1 MHIFVYIY
9 IYRWISLPDGWI
21 FLPANIS
28 TELHPCHPNPDLS
41 ISPQVQVKKVL
52 KCRWTK
58 KSAHAAT
65 LLGWRHDRER
75 TTDSMVRTKI
85 PQTTLQGGWEFP
97 SLAALNFL
105 LKPISTIFFTATISS
120 IGELVVGKVG
130 KRCFRSF
137 DSCICF
143 LECLYIYIYIYT
155 HKYSYIYIY
164 TYTHIHTHTHKRVFY
179 PCILLM
185 VKRNPQ
191 RSPAFFGIDVYKMFS
206 RVDSGTKNYAL

>member
-65 LLGWRHDRER
+65 LLGWRHDREG

-85 PQTTLQGGWEFP
+85 PQTTLQGGCTSCPELSFKTNFHHFFYSNDILNWRTSSWEGWEEMFP
-97 SLAALNFL
+97 KFRQLYL
-105 LKPISTIFFTATISS
+105 LPGVFIYT
-120 IGELVVGKVG
+120 
-130 KRCFRSF
+130 
-137 DSCICF
+137 
-143 LECLYIYIYIYT
+143 YIYIHTNI
-155 HKYSYIYIY
+155 HIYIY
-164 TYTHIHTHTHKRVFY
+164 TYTHIHTHTNVCF
-179 PCILLM
+179 ILAFCWWWREIHSDHPHFLELM
-185 VKRNPQ
+185 YIRCFQ
-191 RSPAFFGIDVYKMFS
+191 G
-206 RVDSGTKNYAL
+206 